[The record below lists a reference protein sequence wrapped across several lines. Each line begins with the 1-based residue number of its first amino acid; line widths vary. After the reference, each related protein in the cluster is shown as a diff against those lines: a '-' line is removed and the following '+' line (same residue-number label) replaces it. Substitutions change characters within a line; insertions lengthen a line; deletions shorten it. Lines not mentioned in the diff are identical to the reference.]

1 MSDYYSLSC
10 LMPEK
15 GKFNGIRVPS
25 VQRAYVQG
33 RDDALGRRAR
43 SNFMPELLNAAIK
56 NGTNPA
62 KGKFLHLI
70 YGIKAS
76 DGAFLP
82 IDGQQRLTTLFLL
95 AWVFRKIGEKW
106 KFEYE
111 SRREATFFL
120 RGLLTAEP
128 PQKGIDLLKFLR
140 DQSWYMPAWEN
151 DPSVSGM
158 IEMLKALITERDR
171 IQKEKE
177 SGNIEIDLESIRF
190 EVKEIGVNDA
200 TYSEI
205 FLKMNARG
213 KPLTNWENLKA
224 ILDDHLCGNIRQSWR
239 SDMDNAWPNA
249 IWKSLPG
256 NGGEIKIGQFNNVM
270 EKVVRIAYV
279 SARTLS
285 NSASA
290 TETDQVDFNV
300 ESYRLDNWLRNAP
313 QETFYAL
320 ATKMFSRLADNWDS
334 IAAMWS
340 DESRRGNKAWETPPE
355 KETPPEEWDKTKFQN
370 WICGRDHAY
379 REMLRFVFLV
389 KFHSQDAKNLRRL
402 RVLLNLL
409 DATEFSPEDFRKAL
423 ISGIEFLKGDNDDA
437 LSSLDGF
444 KASQMED
451 EKIKWKLAE
460 KEIVKLE
467 KNPLAYQGSLR
478 FLEWQGNEQMD
489 DLKSRLSELETQIK
503 DDWISLYCRILAWQ
517 KHGANNELLHLFD
530 IPYNEPWRWGKY
542 IFSKNHVINALVD
555 ISKGKNEPDRPA
567 WLKHF
572 EELAKGKRLGGK
584 YGLRSFGD
592 GWTYVVPKVKRV
604 PDSIRLD
611 RNSSECKNRKLLK
624 GEIICFEESDA
635 RHLPRD
641 AKEDG
646 IGYNVWADSWYKSD
660 NPLKIFRN
668 QEGKWPDQ

>member
-10 LMPEK
+10 LMPEN
-15 GKFNGIRVPS
+15 GMFNGIRVPS

-43 SNFMPELLNAAIK
+43 NNFMPELLNAAIK
-56 NGTNPA
+56 DETKPA

-95 AWVFRKIGEKW
+95 AWVFRKIGGKW

-128 PQKGIDLLKFLR
+128 PQKGTDLLEFLR

-158 IEMLKALITERDR
+158 IEMLKAIITKRDR

-224 ILDDHLCGNIRQSWR
+224 ILDDHLFDNIRQGWR
-239 SDMDNAWPNA
+239 SDIDNAWPNA
-249 IWKSLPG
+249 IWKRLPG
-256 NGGEIKIGQFNNVM
+256 NGGEIKIGQLNNVM

-279 SARTLS
+279 SAKTLS
-285 NSASA
+285 NSSNPSEA
-290 TETDQVDFNV
+290 DQVDFNV

-320 ATKMFSRLADNWDS
+320 ATKMFSRIADNWDS
-334 IAAMWS
+334 MAAMWS
-340 DESRRGNKAWETPPE
+340 NESRQENKAWETPPE
-355 KETPPEEWDKTKFQN
+355 KETSLEKWDKAKFQN
-370 WICGRDHAY
+370 WICGGDHTY

-389 KFHSQDAKNLRRL
+389 KFHSQNIKNLRRL

-409 DATEFSPEDFRKAL
+409 DATEFSSENFSKAL
-423 ISGIEFLKGDNDDA
+423 ISGIGFLEGDNTDA

-444 KASQMED
+444 KASQIED
-451 EKIKWKLAE
+451 EKIKWKLDE
-460 KEIVKLE
+460 NEIAKLE
-467 KNPLAYQGSLR
+467 KHPLAYQGSLR
-478 FLEWQGNEQMD
+478 FLEWQGNEQIN
-489 DLKSRLSELETQIK
+489 DLQSRLSKFETQIN

-517 KHGANNELLHLFD
+517 KRGANNELLRQFH
-530 IPYNEPWRWGKY
+530 IPYNEPWRWGKF
-542 IFSKNHVINALVD
+542 IFSENHVIKALVD
-555 ISKGKNEPDRPA
+555 ISKGGHEPDHPA
-567 WLKHF
+567 WLNHF
-572 EELAKGKRLGGK
+572 EELAKGERLGGK
-584 YGLRSFGD
+584 HGLRSFD
-592 GWTYVVPKVKRV
+592 RWTYVVPEVKRV
-604 PDSIRLD
+604 PRSIRLD
-611 RNSSECKNRKLLK
+611 FNGTECKNRELLK
-624 GEIICFEESDA
+624 DEIIYFGESDA
-635 RHLPRD
+635 RYLPRD

-646 IGYNVWADSWYKSD
+646 KGYNVWADSWYNSN
-660 NPLKIFRN
+660 NPPTIFRN
-668 QEGKWPDQ
+668 QEGKWPDE